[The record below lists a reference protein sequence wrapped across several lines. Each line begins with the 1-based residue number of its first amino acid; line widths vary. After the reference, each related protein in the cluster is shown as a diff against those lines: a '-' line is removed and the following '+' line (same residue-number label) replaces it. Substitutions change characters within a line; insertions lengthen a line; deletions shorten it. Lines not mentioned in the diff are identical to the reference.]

1 MYSGGEPKFEEGDIF
16 HITIPL
22 SEVATA
28 TVGPASSIPT
38 TEASAGAGVS
48 VGADDESVVIKLEDV
63 RLANLLEF
71 CQVPRTKIE
80 MQECCGIKSDKYF
93 RKNILTPMLQK
104 GLIQRTIPDK
114 PQSPK
119 QKYVAR

>member
-1 MYSGGEPKFEEGDIF
+1 
-16 HITIPL
+16 
-22 SEVATA
+22 
-28 TVGPASSIPT
+28 VGPASSTPT
-38 TEASAGAGVS
+38 TEASAGAGAGAGAGVS
-48 VGADDESVVIKLEDV
+48 AGADDESVVIKLDDV